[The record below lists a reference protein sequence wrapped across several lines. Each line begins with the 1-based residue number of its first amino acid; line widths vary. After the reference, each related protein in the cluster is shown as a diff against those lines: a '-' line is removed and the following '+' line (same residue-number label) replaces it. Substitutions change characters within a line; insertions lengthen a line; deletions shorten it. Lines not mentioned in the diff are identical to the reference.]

1 MKKIET
7 IYLAAALR
15 DKGGGRIE
23 AGLIDLVAIREGDA
37 LQTLADGLPES
48 FDLVLLDGA
57 KGLYADIFKLAEA
70 SCTPARSCSLM
81 TRITVRT
88 MCSLCVATR

>member
-48 FDLVLLDGA
+48 FDLAFVRQRQRPLRGHTQA
-57 KGLYADIFKLAEA
+57 GRGFLA
-70 SCTPARSCSLM
+70 PRLARA
-81 TRITVRT
+81 R
-88 MCSLCVATR
+88 